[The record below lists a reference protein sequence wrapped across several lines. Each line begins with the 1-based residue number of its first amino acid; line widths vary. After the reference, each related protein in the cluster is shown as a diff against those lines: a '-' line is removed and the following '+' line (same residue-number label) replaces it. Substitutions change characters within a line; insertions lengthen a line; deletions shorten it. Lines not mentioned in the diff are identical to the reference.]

1 MLVIARARG
10 NPVLNAEHM
19 TLKKRGLTVKNKF
32 SRSFAMFIIMAAAF
46 FIPALSFAEDASE
59 VVAKLQ
65 RKYDSITSIKAAFT
79 QEVSS
84 KGMPATSSRG
94 NVWLKKPGK
103 MRWEYQE
110 PAKDII
116 VSDGKTI
123 WLYQPDLNQA
133 IKSPA
138 SSGASSMAT
147 DFLSGIGKIEKEFIV
162 ILSSAEGQYH
172 VLTLTP
178 KSEQPSLKK
187 LVLEVGKY
195 SYLVEKTVIT
205 DHFGNQTSVSFTD
218 ITLNS
223 QIKDSLF
230 KYAPPRGAAIIKP

>member
-1 MLVIARARG
+1 MKNFFNKKSL
-10 NPVLNAEHM
+10 PVLLALF
-19 TLKKRGLTVKNKF
+19 TLFL
-32 SRSFAMFIIMAAAF
+32 
-46 FIPALSFAEDASE
+46 PALSFGEDASE

-65 RKYDSITSIKAAFT
+65 RKYDSIASIKAGFT
-79 QEVSS
+79 QEVTS
-84 KGMPATSSRG
+84 KGMGATKSKG

-147 DFLSGIGKIEKEFIV
+147 DFLSGIGNIEKEFIV
-162 ILSSAEGQYH
+162 ILSAAEGQYH

-205 DHFGNQTSVSFTD
+205 DHFGNQTSVSFTG

-223 QIKDSLF
+223 PIKDSIF
-230 KYAPPRGAAIIKP
+230 KYAPPKGATIIRP